1 MLRFNDGVT
10 INTAGEIRLHVEH
23 DGWYVVGRGMCIPVR
38 DASHGRAVISTL
50 TNQDKRC
57 RAKS

>member
-10 INTAGEIRLHVEH
+10 INTAGELRLHVEH

-50 TNQDKRC
+50 TDQDK
-57 RAKS
+57 